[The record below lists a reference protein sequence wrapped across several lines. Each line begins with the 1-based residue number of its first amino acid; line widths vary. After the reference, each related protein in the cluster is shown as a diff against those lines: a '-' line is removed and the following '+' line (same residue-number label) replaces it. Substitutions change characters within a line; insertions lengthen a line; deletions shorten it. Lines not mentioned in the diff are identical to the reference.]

1 MKKMM
6 DLCVNRVIE
15 LYEEQVDRVRSEK
28 NRRVKVSKM
37 LMLYVHRQR

>member
-15 LYEEQVDRVRSEK
+15 LYEEQVGRVRSEK